1 MLPKILIVDD
11 EINICEALTFALEEK
26 YEVKVAHNG
35 REAFKILKSE
45 EIDAVLLDMRLG
57 SEDGLDILKTIK
69 HDYPLIEVIILT
81 AYGSIKNSVEA
92 VKMGAFYYITKPVDL
107 NELEMYLKR
116 AVQKTKTNHNM
127 ENRDNQVLADTSLNF
142 VGESPPIRKILD
154 MVNKIK
160 DINSTVL
167 ITGESGTGKE
177 LVARAI
183 HTLGVRRD
191 KPFQVIN
198 CAALPSNLIESELF
212 GYEKGAFTG
221 ATNRYEGKFLL
232 ANHGTLFL
240 DEIGEM
246 ELGLQAK
253 LLRVLQDKV
262 VTPLG
267 SREQHEV
274 DVRIVA
280 ATNKDL
286 KEEVK
291 KGNFRQ
297 DLYYRLNVIELKLPP
312 LRERKEDIPLLI
324 TYFLKQFAV
333 RLGQEVKHISP
344 AAMIV
349 LEHYNYP
356 GNVRELENI
365 LERACAVSEGS
376 VIEISDLPSY
386 IFESMEVENDETRPE
401 NNGEVI
407 TVRYGEPLDEVERK
421 VILLNLAKLNRP
433 RKEIAQVLGI
443 SERTLRNKLKAYYEN
458 ENDFID

>member
-1 MLPKILIVDD
+1 MNKILIIDD
-11 EINICEALTFALEEK
+11 EINICEALSFALEEK
-26 YEVKVAHNG
+26 YEIKIAHNSK
-35 REAFKILKSE
+35 EAFKVLKSE
-45 EIDAVLLDMRLG
+45 NVDAVLLDMRLG
-57 SEDGLDILKTIK
+57 EENGLDILKTIK
-69 HDYPLIEVIILT
+69 HEYPSLEVIILT

-107 NELEMYLKR
+107 NELEIYLSQ
-116 AVQKTKTNHNM
+116 AVQKTKANREM
-127 ENRDNQVLADTSLNF
+127 EKKDNQTLADTSLNF
-142 VGESPPIRKILD
+142 VGSSSSIRKVFEL
-154 MVNKIK
+154 VNKVK
-160 DINSTVL
+160 DIDSTVL

-183 HTLGVRRD
+183 HTLGIRRN
-191 KPFQVIN
+191 KPFQVVN
-198 CAALPSNLIESELF
+198 CAALPDNLIESELF

-221 ATNRYEGKFLL
+221 AVSRYEGKFLL
-232 ANHGTLFL
+232 ANQGTLFL

-267 SREQHEV
+267 SREQRKV
-274 DVRIVA
+274 DVRIIA

-297 DLYYRLNVIELKLPP
+297 DLYYRLNVIEIKLPP
-312 LRERKEDIPLLI
+312 LRERKEDIPLLVSF
-324 TYFLKQFAV
+324 FLKKFAA
-333 RLGQEVKHISP
+333 RLGQNPKHISP

-365 LERACAVSEGS
+365 LERACAVSEGD
-376 VIEISDLPSY
+376 VIEISDLPGY
-386 IFESMEVENDETRPE
+386 IFEDIEEANYSKEEE
-401 NNGEVI
+401 EVI
-407 TVRYGEPLDEVERK
+407 TIRYGEPLDEVERK

-433 RKEIAQVLGI
+433 KKEIARLLGI
-443 SERTLRNKLKAYYEN
+443 SERTLRNKLKNYYEN
-458 ENDFID
+458 GDLMD

>member
-1 MLPKILIVDD
+1 MLPKVLIIDD
-11 EINICEALTFALEEK
+11 EVNICEALSFALEEK
-26 YEVKVAHNG
+26 YEVKTAHNS

-116 AVQKTKTNHNM
+116 AVQKTKTNQDM
-127 ENRDNQVLADTSLNF
+127 EMKDNQALADTSLNF
-142 VGESPPIRKILD
+142 VGQSPSIRKILD

-221 ATNRYEGKFLL
+221 AASRYEGKFLL

-267 SREQHEV
+267 SREQYKV

-291 KGNFRQ
+291 KGNFRK

-324 TYFLKQFAV
+324 TYFLKQFAG

-376 VIEISDLPSY
+376 VIEISDLPGY
-386 IFESMEVENDETRPE
+386 IFESMDVENDENRLE
-401 NNGEVI
+401 NEGEVI

-443 SERTLRNKLKAYYEN
+443 SERTLRNKLKAYHEN
-458 ENDFID
+458 ENDLID